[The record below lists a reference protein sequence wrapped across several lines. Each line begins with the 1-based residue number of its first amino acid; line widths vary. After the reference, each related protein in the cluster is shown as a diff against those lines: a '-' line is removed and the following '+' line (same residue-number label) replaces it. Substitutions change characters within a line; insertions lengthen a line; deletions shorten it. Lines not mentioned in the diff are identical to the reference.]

1 MRLQDLSSSQLR
13 HIIEIISHRD
23 EKNVDG
29 IPIKVEEVISTKR
42 ARIDVPSLRK
52 QEVITALGVSASKSL
67 MFVVRYF
74 DGLDTDVHKIRY
86 KNRIYEIQGVENV
99 EERNLYLNILGE
111 YKD

>member
-13 HIIEIISHRD
+13 HIIEIISYTD
-23 EKNVDG
+23 GKDADG
-29 IPIKVEEVISTKR
+29 IPIKVENVVATKR
-42 ARIDVPSLRK
+42 ARVDVPSLRK
-52 QEVITALGVSASKSL
+52 QEVINALGVSASKSL

-74 DGLDTDVHKIRY
+74 DGFDTDVHKIRY
-86 KNRIYEIQGVENV
+86 KNKIYEIQGVENV